1 MEKIFKTFVGVV
13 ISLLF
18 IGILIAL
25 NLPKTKMTSRE
36 DSILRNIVQN
46 LNADLPRAVGTIG
59 TLDSITYFNK
69 AISYN
74 MTVDGDNG
82 IRQIYLKN
90 YDKFRDILKY
100 SILVM
105 NGQRNMGN
113 VLISLLE
120 AKGINM
126 SVVIYTQNGE
136 STTWTITGE
145 ELSRFI
151 DSCKISPTTA
161 LKSTIDMEIEIA
173 NLNLPVKKED
183 LHDSIRSVAL
193 NSFLGD
199 IDETCL
205 PQAVSH
211 LDNDIAFEYN
221 VDENAFNLN
230 GLEKISDNVD
240 ALEMLASSLI
250 NDNADMQEFLG
261 LIAIS
266 QSDFVIIY
274 NGRTSHKKV
283 SIRLPYCILKKYC
296 KVPQCLLS

>member
-1 MEKIFKTFVGVV
+1 MT
-13 ISLLF
+13 
-18 IGILIAL
+18 
-25 NLPKTKMTSRE
+25 NLDESK
-36 DSILRNIVQN
+36 LRNMVQK
-46 LNADLPRAVGTIG
+46 LNSDLPRTVGTIG
-59 TLDSITYFNK
+59 TLDSITYRDK

-74 MTVDGDNG
+74 MTVAGDNG
-82 IRQIYLKN
+82 IKQIYLKN

-113 VLISLLE
+113 VLTSLLDS
-120 AKGINM
+120 KGLNI

-145 ELSRFI
+145 ELSSFV
-151 DSCKISPTTA
+151 DSCQISPTTA
-161 LKSTIDMEIEIA
+161 LKSTIDMQIEIA

-183 LHDSIRSVAL
+183 LHDPIRSVAL

-211 LDNDIAFEYN
+211 LDNDIAFEYS

-230 GLEKISDNVD
+230 ELGKISDNAD
-240 ALEMLASSLI
+240 ALETLASSLVE
-250 NDNADMQEFLG
+250 DADIQELLG
-261 LIAIS
+261 IIAIS

-274 NGRTSHKKV
+274 NGRTTHKSV
-283 SIRLPYCILKKYC
+283 SIRLPYSILKKYC
-296 KVPQCLLS
+296 KVPQFLLS